1 MNKVEQKG
9 IQTISE
15 LAKAVEKKAS
25 EQSKQQI
32 AEVMPEL
39 DRIGLDSLSAENLRA
54 NLAPF
59 MNGKNYGQYST
70 SLPNKQLERQ
80 RVWQERLE
88 RLERSGSQTESVA
101 SQVPQISLQD
111 ETIIKNFMQEITDFM
126 KKHENEYIDGDVIM
140 KVSEKLRSRKC
151 TQEEALKIL
160 SDSCTQ
166 NTSNISNP
174 VPIKEAIFYLRTT

>member
-1 MNKVEQKG
+1 MNKVVAQKG
-9 IQTISE
+9 IQTITE
-15 LAKAVEKKAS
+15 LAKATEKKVS

-32 AEVMPEL
+32 AEVIPEL

-70 SLPNKQLERQ
+70 SLPQKQLERQ
-80 RVWQERLE
+80 RIWQERLE
-88 RLERSGSQTESVA
+88 RLERSRSQAESVV
-101 SQVPQISLQD
+101 SQVPRISLQD
-111 ETIIKNFMQEITDFM
+111 ETNFMQEIMDFM
-126 KKHENEYIDGDVIM
+126 KKHENDYIDGDVIM

-151 TQEEALKIL
+151 TPEEALKIL

-166 NTSNISNP
+166 NTANISNP
-174 VPIKEAIFYLRTT
+174 VPIKEAIFYLRRT